1 MEKNPEVDDY
11 LATGCGRCAL
21 GGTPEC
27 RVHLWS
33 KELILLRD
41 IVMSC
46 GLTETRKWGVPCYTV
61 EGKNA
66 VMIGAFKDCCTLS
79 FMKGALIPDPKGL
92 LTKPGENTQAA
103 RVIRFTDAD
112 TIVKLQP
119 SLRKLILEAV
129 QVEKEGKT
137 YAFAEAPEA
146 LPEELQ
152 EMLDEDEDLRN
163 AFYKLT
169 PGRQRGYIIFISGA
183 KQSATRISRILKNR
197 DKILA
202 GKGMMD

>member
-11 LATGCGRCAL
+11 LATGCGRCEL

-27 RVHLWS
+27 RVHLWTT
-33 KELILLRD
+33 ELILLRD
-41 IVMSC
+41 IVLSC

-61 EGKNA
+61 DGKNA

-119 SLRKLILEAV
+119 ALRKLIQEAV
-129 QVEKEGKT
+129 QVEKDGKT
-137 YAFAEAPEA
+137 YSFAESPEP
-146 LPEELQ
+146 LPVELEEMLQQDEEL
-152 EMLDEDEDLRN
+152 RT
-163 AFYKLT
+163 AFHKLT

-183 KQSATRISRILKNR
+183 KQSATRISRILKYR
-197 DKILA
+197 DKILM
-202 GKGMMD
+202 GKGIMD

>member
-11 LATGCGRCAL
+11 LATGCGRCEL

-33 KELILLRD
+33 TELRLLRD
-41 IVMSC
+41 IVLSC

-61 EGKNA
+61 ESKNA

-119 SLRKLILEAV
+119 ALRKLILEAV

-137 YAFAEAPEA
+137 YTFAESPEA

-152 EMLDEDEDLRN
+152 EMLDQDEDLRN

-183 KQSATRISRILKNR
+183 KQSATRISRILKYR
-197 DKILA
+197 DKILM
-202 GKGMMD
+202 GKGIMD